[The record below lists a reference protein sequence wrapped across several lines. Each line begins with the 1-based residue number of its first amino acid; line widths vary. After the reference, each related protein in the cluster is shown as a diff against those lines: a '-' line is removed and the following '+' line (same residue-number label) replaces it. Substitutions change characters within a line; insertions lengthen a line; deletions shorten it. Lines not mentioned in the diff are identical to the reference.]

1 MTALGAGV
9 RGRLTHG
16 HMQPPL
22 GPGIFV
28 DRPWQHGAVP
38 TPEPG
43 SPGSPEVA
51 RPVGGARPAEPALP
65 DPSVAPGE
73 PDLPVPSVLPGGL
86 EAVSVGATVA
96 VLAAGAAF
104 AAVAGPWALAGVLL
118 AAQIVLGWAWARS
131 LGASAG
137 TVALVAG
144 SALACDLAVL
154 WPGDGEAGGHGYDD
168 NGIGTVAGV
177 IGVSLAVT
185 VLYQLARRVHRP
197 GPAAAPAAVL
207 AEGRPSRAADRV
219 SGDMA
224 AALGGVAVTAFLTGF
239 LVLRSEAGAPNP
251 ADSMVI
257 AGLIG
262 AGTSVLAGRLL
273 AALAGLGRFAA
284 PGGPGSVGGGV
295 ARAVVLIAAAF
306 GAMAGAGAGS
316 LYGSLTDLGAA
327 PAAALAAAGAVA
339 AACVSLLL
347 GQTAPEAPSAP
358 DSEPRAGALA
368 PGGLAPGGLASG
380 SPVSGSPASR
390 GVLAPGG
397 ALAGV
402 LLGAL
407 LPIALAA
414 PMVYLVGRQLPG

>member
-1 MTALGAGV
+1 M
-9 RGRLTHG
+9 
-16 HMQPPL
+16 
-22 GPGIFV
+22 
-28 DRPWQHGAVP
+28 P

-51 RPVGGARPAEPALP
+51 RPVGAARPAEPALP

-104 AAVAGPWALAGVLL
+104 AAAAGPWALAGVLL
-118 AAQIVLGWAWARS
+118 AAQIVLGWAWTRS

-137 TVALVAG
+137 TIALVAG

-197 GPAAAPAAVL
+197 GPAAAPA
-207 AEGRPSRAADRV
+207 EGRPSRAADRV

-239 LVLRSEAGAPNP
+239 LVLRSEAGAPKP

-262 AGTSVLAGRLL
+262 AGASVLAGRLL

-284 PGGPGSVGGGV
+284 PGGPGSAGGGV

-306 GAMAGAGAGS
+306 GAMAGAAAGS
-316 LYGSLTDLGAA
+316 LYGSLTDLGAGPPA
-327 PAAALAAAGAVA
+327 PPPPPPAR
-339 AACVSLLL
+339 
-347 GQTAPEAPSAP
+347 PP
-358 DSEPRAGALA
+358 
-368 PGGLAPGGLASG
+368 PGGGP
-380 SPVSGSPASR
+380 PR
-390 GVLAPGG
+390 GA
-397 ALAGV
+397 
-402 LLGAL
+402 
-407 LPIALAA
+407 
-414 PMVYLVGRQLPG
+414 

>member
-1 MTALGAGV
+1 M
-9 RGRLTHG
+9 
-16 HMQPPL
+16 
-22 GPGIFV
+22 
-28 DRPWQHGAVP
+28 
-38 TPEPG
+38 
-43 SPGSPEVA
+43 
-51 RPVGGARPAEPALP
+51 
-65 DPSVAPGE
+65 
-73 PDLPVPSVLPGGL
+73 
-86 EAVSVGATVA
+86 SVGATVA

-118 AAQIVLGWAWARS
+118 AAQIVLGWAWTRS

-197 GPAAAPAAVL
+197 GPAAAPA
-207 AEGRPSRAADRV
+207 EGRPSRAADRV
-219 SGDMA
+219 SGDIA

-380 SPVSGSPASR
+380 SPASR